1 MTSIAPPI
9 APTEEPKATTQHTLC
24 GYGWS
29 DVINSLLRAIGAADM
44 PRALR
49 WSAELVCSEM
59 GLGRLEAA
67 LFHAWALHAS
77 TTLPTWP
84 RQWYNAIQQIRGF
97 WTKSGGDTKSVR
109 NTPIVRQLVA
119 EATATLVLAAKK
131 PLPALPTSADC
142 FREAEAMRE
151 RLRVGG
157 GVGDQL
163 STRRVWLSGQDGTD
177 LKTIGNEL
185 EAAIRG
191 GQTAR
196 MLFWV
201 VWFLTLEKQTDAPPC
216 KERGPASVSAK
227 ARKSLAWF
235 FVALFQEMANE
246 GVFLSVEERKGIFG
260 CLETTWGKLGE
271 RGRRDALAAIA
282 CALQEHLTRRG
293 TPSISGPLA
302 PPPFDAVR
310 AATATIDEIYSGI
323 AAEARRYL
331 LEVPRM
337 AGLTADAER
346 AARAARTGAA
356 SGGGSAAPL
365 SSRDRMAL
373 VYSLATPTAFAG
385 GGTRR

>member
-9 APTEEPKATTQHTLC
+9 APTEEPRATTQHTLC

-29 DVINSLLRAIGAADM
+29 DVINALLRAIGSADM
-44 PRALR
+44 SRALR

-77 TTLPTWP
+77 TTLPSWP
-84 RQWYNAIQQIRGF
+84 RQWYSAIQQIRSF
-97 WTKSGGDTKSVR
+97 WTKTGGDTKAMR

-119 EATATLVLAAKK
+119 EAVATLVLAAKK
-131 PLPALPTSADC
+131 PLPALPTAADC
-142 FREAEAMRE
+142 FKEAEAMRE

-157 GVGDQL
+157 GMGDQL
-163 STRRVWLSGQDGTD
+163 STRRVWISGQDGID

-201 VWFLTLEKQTDAPPC
+201 VWFLTLDKQADAPPC

-227 ARKSLAWF
+227 VRKSIVWF
-235 FVALFQEMANE
+235 FVAVFQNMADE
-246 GVFLSVEERKGIFG
+246 GIFLSVEERKAIFG
-260 CLETTWGKLGE
+260 CMEMTWSKLGE
-271 RGRRDALAAIA
+271 RGRRDVLAAVVL
-282 CALQEHLTRRG
+282 ALQEHLTRRG
-293 TPSISGPLA
+293 TPSVSGPLA

-310 AATATIDEIYSGI
+310 TAASAIDEVYSGI

-337 AGLTADAER
+337 AGLTAEAEK
-346 AARAARTGAA
+346 AARSARFTAAT
-356 SGGGSAAPL
+356 GGGSAAGPL
-365 SSRDRMAL
+365 SARDRLAL
-373 VYSLATPTAFAG
+373 VYSLTTPG
-385 GGTRR
+385 IGR